1 MNMYIYIHIYISKC
15 KHVYV
20 YEYIYIYCV
29 GAMIHSN
36 IYRLVVYINLYFKKL
51 YLLKENMSDDGLTEV
66 ADSDGEEAFQSHV
79 NIH

>member
-1 MNMYIYIHIYISKC
+1 MN
-15 KHVYV
+15 
-20 YEYIYIYCV
+20 IYIYCV

-79 NIH
+79 NIHE